1 MKINYLAAAILFL
14 VLQGCSGFMM
24 QSNRE
29 SVITE
34 SISPSTATV
43 TFCGNAYMDK
53 QEVEKL
59 AMQRACEL
67 TLKKGY
73 THFVIK
79 EKNDHSQ
86 VCSLT
91 DKPKTESSG
100 LLTSKRSEGVFSPQ
114 DLVRP
119 NISLRI
125 SYYTAKNAPPEAI
138 EAQAYLDKNFP
149 GLKFKE

>member
-1 MKINYLAAAILFL
+1 MKIHYLTAVISLLIA
-14 VLQGCSGFMM
+14 QGCSGFMM

-29 SVITE
+29 SIITE
-34 SISPSTATV
+34 SLSPSTATV
-43 TFCGNAYMDK
+43 TFCGNAYMSK

-67 TLKKGY
+67 TIKKGY

-79 EKNDHSQ
+79 ERNDHSEF
-86 VCSLT
+86 CSLT

-100 LLTSKRSEGVFSPQ
+100 PLASKRSEEIFSPQ

-119 NISLRI
+119 NVALRI
-125 SYYTAKNAPPEAI
+125 SCYNTKEAPEGAINA
-138 EAQAYLDKNFP
+138 QDYLDKNFP